1 METHKSTIRVMVAE
15 DEELTRLMV
24 RTQLEQMGYEI
35 VGEAERAKTPC
46 ASRSKRSPMS
56 SSWTSACR

>member
-35 VGEAERAKTPC
+35 VGEAKRAKTPC
-46 ASRSKRSPMS
+46 ASRSKRSPM
-56 SSWTSACR
+56 